1 MTTLTTERTTSPA
14 AAGPRDSVRP
24 FGLTKAVPV
33 TVTDTPADLP
43 PVLTLC
49 PDRQISVT
57 KDGTPFIHEPSMAT
71 SLTTTQQTQ
80 EDSQLDT
87 SSENDTD

>member
-1 MTTLTTERTTSPA
+1 MTTLTAERPTSPA
-14 AAGPRDSVRP
+14 AVGPRDNLRP

-49 PDRQISVT
+49 LDRQISVT
-57 KDGTPFIHEPSMAT
+57 EDGVPFIHEPSMAT
-71 SLTTTQQTQ
+71 ALTTTQQTQ

-87 SSENDTD
+87 SNENDTD